1 MRKGKKVCLMYR
13 FIKNKKQIY
22 NIYIQVHPVS
32 TDILSDVSKTWL
44 KFTWDKN
51 QLSGNDLE
59 RHTCLYKVI

>member
-32 TDILSDVSKTWL
+32 TDILSDVSKT
-44 KFTWDKN
+44 
-51 QLSGNDLE
+51 
-59 RHTCLYKVI
+59 

>member
-44 KFTWDKN
+44 KFTWDKI
-51 QLSGNDLE
+51 S
-59 RHTCLYKVI
+59 CL